1 LGLWCFGS
9 GKYFLKAKPKGL
21 EGPGSDPGFCVTF
34 LGLAHGRGASA
45 VRISFWR
52 FGWSGEGSGILAPAR
67 PEVCGILV
75 VPPSTVGLDR
85 PPPVRGRSGSSPRSV
100 LIKIC
105 ANKKDR

>member
-9 GKYFLKAKPKGL
+9 GQYFLKAKPKGL

-34 LGLAHGRGASA
+34 LGLAHGRGVSGSNLLLEIRLASA
-45 VRISFWR
+45 GRDLGFWPLRDRR
-52 FGWSGEGSGILAPAR
+52 FAASLW
-67 PEVCGILV
+67 C
-75 VPPSTVGLDR
+75 
-85 PPPVRGRSGSSPRSV
+85 PPPVELDRHLRGRSGSSPRSV